1 MTTASHHPIDDQ
13 TASGLI
19 GGDSA
24 KTATPAIPGTTRW
37 LALGA
42 VAGPI
47 LFTLAWLVLGQLRP
61 GYSFVS
67 RPVSALGIGPNGVF
81 MDAAFVLNGV
91 LLIVGLTAVFQS
103 LKHQL
108 GALARWMCTALLL
121 LSPLGV
127 LWDGIFTMNT
137 LALHTLGAEVALGTP
152 VISFLIVG
160 LVLRRVPEWK
170 RFGTWMLVG
179 CPLTLVL
186 LVGFSMSVP
195 PSELATGGGSL
206 GLWQRALIIEV
217 QAWFMIMGRLAFRG
231 S

>member
-1 MTTASHHPIDDQ
+1 
-13 TASGLI
+13 
-19 GGDSA
+19 
-24 KTATPAIPGTTRW
+24 
-37 LALGA
+37 
-42 VAGPI
+42 V
-47 LFTLAWLVLGQLRP
+47 
-61 GYSFVS
+61 
-67 RPVSALGIGPNGVF
+67 
-81 MDAAFVLNGV
+81 
-91 LLIVGLTAVFQS
+91 
-103 LKHQL
+103 
-108 GALARWMCTALLL
+108 
-121 LSPLGV
+121 
-127 LWDGIFTMNT
+127 
-137 LALHTLGAEVALGTP
+137 GTP

-217 QAWFMIMGRLAFRG
+217 QAWFMIMGWLTFRR

>member
-1 MTTASHHPIDDQ
+1 MNTASRYPADDQ
-13 TASGLI
+13 ATSVPIGSG
-19 GGDSA
+19 SA
-24 KTATPAIPGTTRW
+24 KPAALATPETARW
-37 LALGA
+37 LTLGA

-61 GYSFVS
+61 SYSFVS
-67 RPVSALGIGPNGVF
+67 RPVSALAIGPNGVF
-81 MDAAFVLNGV
+81 MDAAFVLNGL
-91 LLIVGLTAVFQS
+91 LLIVGLIAVFQS
-103 LKHQL
+103 FKHKL
-108 GALARWMCTALLL
+108 GTLARWMCTVLFL

-179 CPLTLVL
+179 CPLTLAL

-217 QAWFMIMGRLAFRG
+217 QAWFVAMGWLAFRRA
-231 S
+231 